1 MFDVLSYNK
10 LIAEGNYEPI
20 FKSPE
25 LSYYFLKDKS
35 LVKERK
41 RAFKTLLK
49 SSRFS
54 LIYLK
59 TTLDI
64 PLEERKQIILSIS
77 TNARNSLYALK
88 DFSFDIHDRELLLNS
103 VLNDGYVCV
112 LALRDIELSPEEKI
126 KVYNKIKMSSD
137 DSYSAIT
144 LLNLPPEVFD
154 DFFNVAITNT
164 IRVYSIVNHIG
175 RDLIKRLTSQQ
186 TTIIVDKI
194 LELNDFKIS
203 KSMLNNKAFKLSK
216 EDNDKLHALIIM
228 HELSKE

>member
-1 MFDVLSYNK
+1 M
-10 LIAEGNYEPI
+10 
-20 FKSPE
+20 
-25 LSYYFLKDKS
+25 
-35 LVKERK
+35 
-41 RAFKTLLK
+41 
-49 SSRFS
+49 
-54 LIYLK
+54 
-59 TTLDI
+59 
-64 PLEERKQIILSIS
+64 
-77 TNARNSLYALK
+77 YALK

-216 EDNDKLHALIIM
+216 EDSDKLHALIIM